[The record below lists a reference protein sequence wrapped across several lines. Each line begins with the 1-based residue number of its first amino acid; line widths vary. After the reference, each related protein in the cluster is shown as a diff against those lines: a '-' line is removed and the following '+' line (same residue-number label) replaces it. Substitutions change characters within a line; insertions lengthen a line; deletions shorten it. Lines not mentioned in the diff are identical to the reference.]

1 MAKDFTLSAY
11 ENLCKGL
18 LKYNFQTIKVVDYL
32 SQKLSRKKMFAIMRH
47 DVDKLPLQ
55 ALKMARI
62 ENSLGIQSTYYFRS
76 IKSVFKKDI
85 ISSICDLG
93 HEIGYHYEVLAK
105 NNGNK
110 EKALEEFE
118 KTLENF
124 RKIVDIKTICMHG
137 SPLSS
142 WRDSDLWQNLDYNRY
157 EIIGE
162 AFLSIDYNSVMYF
175 TDTGRKW
182 KNDSSNIR
190 DTVISNIEPLNVT
203 STKDL
208 IAKLPKIKSDISIN
222 THPHRWH
229 ESFLGWQWEFISQNI
244 KNFGKYFISR

>member
-1 MAKDFTLSAY
+1 MDKDFTLSVY
-11 ENLCKGL
+11 NDLCISL
-18 LKYNFQTIKVVDYL
+18 LKNNFRTVKVVDYL
-32 SQKLSRKKMFAIMRH
+32 EKKISGPKKYAIMRH
-47 DVDKLPLQ
+47 DVDRLPLQ
-55 ALKMARI
+55 ALKMAKI
-62 ENSLGIQSTYYFRS
+62 EHSLGIQSTYYFRS
-76 IKSVFKKDI
+76 IKSVFKKELI
-85 ISSICDLG
+85 TSIYDLG

-110 EKALEEFE
+110 EKAIEEFK

-124 RKIVDIKTICMHG
+124 RNIVDIKTICMHG

-142 WRDSDLWQNLDYNRY
+142 WRDSDLWQDLNYNDYD
-157 EIIGE
+157 IMGE

-190 DTVISNIEPLNVT
+190 DTVISNIVPLNVT

-208 IAKLPKIKSDISIN
+208 ILKLPKIKTDISIN

-244 KNFGKYFISR
+244 KNFGKYLISK